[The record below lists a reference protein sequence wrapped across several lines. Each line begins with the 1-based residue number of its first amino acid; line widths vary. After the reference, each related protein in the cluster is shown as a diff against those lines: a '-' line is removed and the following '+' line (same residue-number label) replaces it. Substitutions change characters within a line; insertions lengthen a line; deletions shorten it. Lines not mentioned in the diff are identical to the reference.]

1 MAEIV
6 RQAIAFGAKEVI
18 VFDHTCNNWERAYK
32 TSGIEAAAKDAGA
45 RIASAASKEDYGER
59 SNDSAVKMKKAL
71 IHKELL
77 AADVVIN
84 VPILKNHGGAKM
96 TAAMK
101 NWMGVV
107 WGRGFMHGNN
117 LPQCIAD
124 SILYRKP
131 DLNVIDAYRVM
142 RTNGPRGVSLADVTE
157 LKYMVLSRDIV
168 AADTMAAQLIQY
180 PIDSVPY
187 IAMGEKHGLGISDI
201 SKMKIER
208 LDA

>member
-77 AADVVIN
+77 AADVVIK
-84 VPILKNHGGAKM
+84 I
-96 TAAMK
+96 
-101 NWMGVV
+101 
-107 WGRGFMHGNN
+107 GRAS
-117 LPQCIAD
+117 C
-124 SILYRKP
+124 RE
-131 DLNVIDAYRVM
+131 RV
-142 RTNGPRGVSLADVTE
+142 
-157 LKYMVLSRDIV
+157 
-168 AADTMAAQLIQY
+168 
-180 PIDSVPY
+180 
-187 IAMGEKHGLGISDI
+187 
-201 SKMKIER
+201 
-208 LDA
+208 